1 MRNIRLHPIAAAAIA
16 ILLMV
21 QCRVVENT
29 VVMEDVDVRSW
40 TDAATVKYIN
50 DDTTTLRNLS
60 VTLHVNRLYD
70 SKEIALE
77 ISTMTPDSLRHTEQ
91 VVMPAAAD
99 WPSEIA
105 TTTDIEIP
113 YRESVRFRCKGEYV
127 VRITPRKEVV
137 GVEAAGIN
145 FQSKR

>member
-40 TDAATVKYIN
+40 TDTATVKYIN

-91 VVMPAAAD
+91 VVMPAVAD

-113 YRESVRFRCKGEYV
+113 YREDVRFRCNGEYV

>member
-77 ISTMTPDSLRHTEQ
+77 ISTMTPDSLRHTEL
-91 VVMPAAAD
+91 VIMPAAAD

-113 YRESVRFRCKGEYV
+113 YREDVRFRRKGEYV

>member
-1 MRNIRLHPIAAAAIA
+1 M
-16 ILLMV
+16 
-21 QCRVVENT
+21 VENT

-77 ISTMTPDSLRHTEQ
+77 ISGAL
-91 VVMPAAAD
+91 
-99 WPSEIA
+99 
-105 TTTDIEIP
+105 
-113 YRESVRFRCKGEYV
+113 
-127 VRITPRKEVV
+127 
-137 GVEAAGIN
+137 
-145 FQSKR
+145 